1 MRDQL
6 TSTQKKAKKDRT
18 THENEIKNTK
28 DAINKARKVIQD
40 LQKQLSDKETNLDKQ
55 VVEKDN
61 VIAKLKSQYTSCKKD
76 MVKYRKKATS
86 NQEQIDCHIKVG
98 GMSIYSEWVRVSK

>member
-1 MRDQL
+1 MRNQL
-6 TSTQKKAKKDRT
+6 TSTQKKARKLQT
-18 THENEIKNTK
+18 AQENEIKNTK

-61 VIAKLKSQYTSCKKD
+61 VIAKLKSQYTSCKNQ
-76 MVKYRKKATS
+76 MVKHRRKAKS
-86 NQEQIDCHIKVG
+86 NQEEIDCQIKVG
-98 GMSIYSEWVRVSK
+98 GMSIHNSINI